1 MTNGISAKPRKNLVL
16 IDGHAVA
23 FHCWYTSD
31 PNEVIEGFID
41 MLDDSLRKHRATHAV
56 ITFDPP
62 PPVFRHHL
70 YPDYKAGRP
79 PVPEGFLE
87 ECEEL
92 RELLTDE
99 GYVVVEQEGYE
110 ADDLIGTLS
119 ELAERS
125 GFNTLISTCDLDLLQ
140 LVTENVSA
148 EVFSQYWPTR
158 MFDVEKTVTRF
169 KGLRPGQI
177 ADYKAL
183 AGDRSDN
190 LPGVPGI
197 GDVTATVLLREK
209 GSIEAIYQDLDSVSD
224 LPMRGAVR
232 TARVLG
238 ENKDQAFL
246 MKRLTSI
253 VRDVSLDVDL
263 ESAALRV
270 AA

>member
-1 MTNGISAKPRKNLVL
+1 MTNGISANPRKNLVL

-41 MLDDSLRKHRATHAV
+41 MLDDSVQKHRATHAV

-99 GYVVVEQEGYE
+99 GYVVVDQEGYE

-140 LVTENVSA
+140 LVTEKVSA

-209 GSIEAIYQDLDSVSD
+209 GSIEAIYQDLESVSG
-224 LPMRGAVR
+224 LPMRGAAR
-232 TARVLG
+232 TERVLG
-238 ENKDQAFL
+238 ENRDQAFL

-253 VRDVSLDVDL
+253 VRDVSLDLNL
-263 ESAALRV
+263 ERAALRV